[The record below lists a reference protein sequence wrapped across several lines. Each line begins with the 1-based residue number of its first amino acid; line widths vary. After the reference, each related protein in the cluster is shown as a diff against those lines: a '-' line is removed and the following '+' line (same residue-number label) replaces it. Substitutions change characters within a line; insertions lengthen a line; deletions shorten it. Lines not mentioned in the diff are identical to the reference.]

1 MYAQMFGCLSY
12 YNNYRLD
19 IADADD
25 ILMFVVPI
33 DRIELMRDSL
43 SRNVSPVSG
52 STFHSTRVA
61 LSGGG
66 GGKSGV
72 PMLGVDMTRSGGSV
86 VVPGWGRY
94 PVSVAISNSVP
105 PSGFVMRR
113 AQQWW

>member
-25 ILMFVVPI
+25 MLMFAVPI

-52 STFHSTRVA
+52 LTFHSTRVA

-66 GGKSGV
+66 GGENGV
-72 PMLGVDMTRSGGSV
+72 PMLGVAMTCSGGSV
-86 VVPGWGRY
+86 LVPG
-94 PVSVAISNSVP
+94 
-105 PSGFVMRR
+105 
-113 AQQWW
+113 